1 MGISVALPAES
12 SWADIT
18 AQLGDAPLTYAKG
31 DGVGALQF
39 SAAIY
44 KSGPS
49 PRASASVLRDM
60 LADFAQANHLGVA
73 SDTAHEDG
81 LLSLS
86 AGSFRTDAFF
96 RVWYLSDG
104 SSFALATY
112 TCALENEANGEVA
125 ECEKIVRLVRFG

>member
-31 DGVGALQF
+31 GGVGALQF
-39 SAAIY
+39 SAGIY
-44 KSGPS
+44 QSGTI
-49 PRASASVLRDM
+49 PRASAPVLRDM
-60 LADFAQANHLGVA
+60 LAEFAQANHLGAA

-81 LLSLS
+81 PLFLS

-96 RVWYLSDG
+96 RVWYVSDG

-112 TCALENEANGEVA
+112 TCALENEAIGEVA
-125 ECEKIVRLVRFG
+125 ECEQIVRSVRLG